1 MGKTAKSITAL
12 SSKAK
17 QKAKELKQAQLQK
30 PQKKV
35 ITKDPSAKTLEAL
48 KAKRKADLQELKL
61 LLKLEADAPINPRML
76 DDYDGDT
83 NKSGAMEVDGDM
95 NRRRKKPTGKQ
106 RRANQL
112 RRANPQR
119 ETNPL

>member
-17 QKAKELKQAQLQK
+17 QQKKELKQAQLQK

-35 ITKDPSAKTLEAL
+35 ITKDASSKTLESL

-83 NKSGAMEVDGDM
+83 KGSGGMEVDGES
-95 NRRRKKPTGKQ
+95 RRRKKPSGKQ